1 MHVVKQNTV
10 ASLIAIETSFLAN
23 CLRDQRR
30 EIAKN
35 DFLI

>member
-23 CLRDQRR
+23 CLRDQRDGKLR
-30 EIAKN
+30 KMI
-35 DFLI
+35 F